1 MSHRIAY
8 RTSGSHVEEI
18 PLSPPFGKG
27 GGAGARGDFWG
38 EDPQGETRMGGWCG
52 SVHAGDRR
60 GFLGGG
66 HQQAAFPGMQMA
78 LNRQVLADHLGLL
91 ERSEQTWRAV
101 QPD

>member
-1 MSHRIAY
+1 MAHRIAH
-8 RTSGSHVEEI
+8 RTSALTSRKSPSVPLLAKGEARERRGIFGGRI
-18 PLSPPFGKG
+18 PKE
-27 GGAGARGDFWG
+27 RGFV
-38 EDPQGETRMGGWCG
+38 GGWCG
-52 SVHAGDRR
+52 SVYAGDRR

-91 ERSEQTWRAV
+91 ERGEQTRRAV